1 MSGEKSKFSGEY
13 GERIAT
19 QLLNLIGWNN
29 ALSGKDIP
37 CIHNEVHKGA
47 DGNPR
52 QKHGVDFIVKY
63 ECPLV
68 SRLESNVL
76 ISVKH
81 REGYPGTAKGI
92 TTEFKSYLKD
102 IAEATDCYP
111 AHELFRQ
118 RIKGT
123 KKIDTANVI
132 MWFNSIVDKENN
144 GVISELQNFRN
155 SDNVNYKTVYL
166 VDNKK
171 ANFLFSSIKYV
182 QNRNTEFFFYYPD
195 TGFNMDTTE
204 RSHQGRILP
213 VQYINSPIQ
222 LFKLVESTGDCL
234 IITCEDT
241 FSIEYFDR
249 LLQLAR
255 LITESWAS
263 KIVIAFPDYNNY
275 KNDEEISKSISKI
288 RDTNFAQKV
297 FVEKYSYL
305 DFRNIGGTHNDEDG
319 R

>member
-13 GERIAT
+13 GEKIAT
-19 QLLNLIGWNN
+19 ELLKLIGWNN

-37 CIHNEVHKGA
+37 CVHNEVHKGE

-52 QKHGVDFIVKY
+52 QNHGVDFIVKY

-76 ISVKH
+76 VSVKH
-81 REGYPGTAKGI
+81 RKSYPSSSKGM

-102 IAEATDCYP
+102 IAEATECYP
-111 AHELFRQ
+111 AHELYLQ
-118 RIKGT
+118 RLKGT
-123 KKIDTANVI
+123 KKIDISNVI
-132 MWFNSIVDKENN
+132 LWFDSAVGEENK
-144 GVISELQNFRN
+144 GVISEVQNFRN
-155 SDNVNYKTVYL
+155 SDNVNYKTIYL

-171 ANFLFSSIKYV
+171 ANFLFSSIKHV
-182 QNRNTEFFFYYPD
+182 QSRDTNFFFYYPD

-204 RSHQGRILP
+204 RSHQGHILP

-234 IITCEDT
+234 IITIEDD
-241 FSIEYFDR
+241 FSIEYFER

-255 LITESWAS
+255 LITEGWAS
-263 KIVIAFPDYNNY
+263 KIVIAFPNYNNY
-275 KNDEEISKSISKI
+275 TYEDEVRKSILKI
-288 RDTNFAQKV
+288 RDTSFAKKV
-297 FVEKYSYL
+297 IIEKYSYS
-305 DFRNIGGTHNDEDG
+305 DFRNLGGTQNEE
-319 R
+319 